1 MFASVQVLSV
11 ESEQRHIGRD
21 AEPEPE
27 PALSRLL
34 LLLIERLESECDAAK
49 THVLSAAW
57 SAGAEIFC
65 DKKKQI
71 VVK

>member
-1 MFASVQVLSV
+1 MFARVQVLSV

-21 AEPEPE
+21 AEPEP
-27 PALSRLL
+27 ALSRLL
-34 LLLIERLESECDAAK
+34 LLIIERLESEWDAAK

>member
-1 MFASVQVLSV
+1 MFARVQVLSV
-11 ESEQRHIGRD
+11 ESEQIHIGRD
-21 AEPEPE
+21 AEPE